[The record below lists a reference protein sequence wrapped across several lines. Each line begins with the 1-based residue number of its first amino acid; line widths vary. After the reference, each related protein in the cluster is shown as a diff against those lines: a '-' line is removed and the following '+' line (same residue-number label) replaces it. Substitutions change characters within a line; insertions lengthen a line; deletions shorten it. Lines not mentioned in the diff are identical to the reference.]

1 MENDVRSKWKFFKS
15 QSSNTHIGKIDF
27 KIKTVRRDKAGHFI
41 MINGLIQEENI
52 TTINMETPRHIR
64 LIMVTIIKGESG
76 NRCPTEVEKEQS
88 IEYETYAYVDKTV
101 P

>member
-27 KIKTVRRDKAGHFI
+27 KIKTVRRDKAGNFI

-64 LIMVTIIKGESG
+64 LIMVTIIKGEIDS
-76 NRCPTEVEKEQS
+76 
-88 IEYETYAYVDKTV
+88 KTV
-101 P
+101 IVWDVNTPPAPIDRLLRQKNK